1 MLQGIKDLLLSLNY
15 QDYNIEILTADAQAS
30 YMKGVIVLVTGCLTG
45 KDNVRRKFTETFFL
59 APQDNGYYVLNDVFR
74 FIEDNNMPVVNSV
87 EEKDL
92 KNIESGA
99 PAMHLEG
106 KWFSPVIF
114 GFILFFVVSYG
125 VCFYNSECCY
135 FAETTTEAAPVASNA
150 TADAP
155 ISHTSDVEVEIKTI
169 SVSKDESKP
178 IVNENGDS
186 LTSVDSG
193 NNAQAVHHTLSNGHV
208 DAPKSSYASTLVS
221 FCLFLFMFDMAY

>member
-99 PAMHLEG
+99 PAMHVEG
-106 KWFSPVIF
+106 NWFSPLIF
-114 GFILFFVVSYG
+114 GLILFVLPCG
-125 VCFYNSECCY
+125 VCFYNGECC
-135 FAETTTEAAPVASNA
+135 
-150 TADAP
+150 
-155 ISHTSDVEVEIKTI
+155 
-169 SVSKDESKP
+169 
-178 IVNENGDS
+178 
-186 LTSVDSG
+186 
-193 NNAQAVHHTLSNGHV
+193 
-208 DAPKSSYASTLVS
+208 
-221 FCLFLFMFDMAY
+221 FCRDYY